1 MSDYEALGFNYFNP
15 QVDNWTPECAE
26 IEADHLAE
34 DQIILFPITGE
45 THGMGSLAETGFSIL
60 NAIKLDDRRDFVLYI
75 ENDLVDDLKPAEDEK
90 DTPKAALYKESLRAR
105 RLVLAHMKKLRL
117 GNVYIA
123 ESLDQMKEIS
133 KVLYSA
139 AQTKETIAN
148 RSMTALCS

>member
-1 MSDYEALGFNYFNP
+1 
-15 QVDNWTPECAE
+15 
-26 IEADHLAE
+26 
-34 DQIILFPITGE
+34 
-45 THGMGSLAETGFSIL
+45 
-60 NAIKLDDRRDFVLYI
+60 DFVLYI